1 MRPSLFTKLKIGSIN
16 ICISKL
22 NTLLT
27 TGLYFPW
34 IVFQNIGTQ
43 FNNTELASP
52 LCLHGET
59 VFIYFT
65 VKIIL
70 MSLIKWGFL
79 LLPLSVWNTFSC
91 SSGWSPTH
99 AVAKADLEQGSG
111 PANSTSRVIDH
122 RCMAL
127 CSDCAVLSEEA
138 RFPPKPLHAMWTP
151 LACNTWDWTKGTLYH
166 RATQG

>member
-27 TGLYFPW
+27 TGFYFPW

-43 FNNTELASP
+43 FNNTELASL
-52 LCLHGET
+52 LCSHGET

-70 MSLIKWGFL
+70 MTLIKWGFL
-79 LLPLSVWNTFSC
+79 LLPLSVCLF
-91 SSGWSPTH
+91 
-99 AVAKADLEQGSG
+99 
-111 PANSTSRVIDH
+111 I
-122 RCMAL
+122 
-127 CSDCAVLSEEA
+127 
-138 RFPPKPLHAMWTP
+138 
-151 LACNTWDWTKGTLYH
+151 
-166 RATQG
+166 